1 MCFWCHDVSLSSQ
14 KLSLVLQIFA
24 FLFFSIQSKMF
35 LGIPS
40 TFSKIVF
47 DIHEFLINGFAAFQF
62 TVFTNKVCIRPAF
75 CLMVFNWKR
84 NFRKM
89 KLWTKFSTLA
99 QNFSKLKLLFL
110 HFPLKLKRE
119 KENNY
124 YLKAKLQKLSKKSKH
139 HYLVAFN

>member
-40 TFSKIVF
+40 TFSKIV
-47 DIHEFLINGFAAFQF
+47 IHEFLINGLAVFQF
-62 TVFTNKVCIRPAF
+62 TVFTNNSCIRSAF

-84 NFRKM
+84 NLRIM
-89 KLWTKFSTLA
+89 KLWTKISTLA

-119 KENNY
+119 RERERERE
-124 YLKAKLQKLSKKSKH
+124 SRKKIITI
-139 HYLVAFN
+139 